1 MKIKNM
7 LLKVY
12 LTLELDPEEYPIPAD
27 GAVDLEI
34 KSAFREY
41 IHDIDGINIKN
52 MKLIMG
58 DNR

>member
-1 MKIKNM
+1 M